1 MDTKVDV
8 EQHIHEMIKIYN
20 ALRFWLNM

>member
-1 MDTKVDV
+1 LDTKVDV
-8 EQHIHEMIKIYN
+8 EQHIREMINIYN